1 MSVWRLVDIMKLTKK
16 KLKYLNDLI
25 KLLEGLK
32 KPSRRANF
40 DFRGLE
46 IRFDQQHP
54 HFYLKNAQ
62 GHSISIVNEGLY
74 KEAIKKAPSN

>member
-1 MSVWRLVDIMKLTKK
+1 MKLTKK

-32 KPSRRANF
+32 NPSRNAKF
-40 DFRGLE
+40 DLRGLE
-46 IRFDQQHP
+46 IKFDQQHP

-62 GHSISIVNEGLY
+62 GHSISIVKEGLY
-74 KEAIKKAPSN
+74 ADSLKKREPKS